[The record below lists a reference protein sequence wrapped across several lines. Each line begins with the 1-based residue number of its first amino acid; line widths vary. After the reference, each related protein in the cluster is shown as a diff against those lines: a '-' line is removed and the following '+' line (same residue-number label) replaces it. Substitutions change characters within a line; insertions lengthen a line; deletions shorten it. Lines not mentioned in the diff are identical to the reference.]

1 MSPRPGSS
9 GGNQSSGGGGG
20 GKDQRPI
27 LKFQPADAFN
37 PKPYV
42 LRLMYDDPKEKD
54 GTYGKQFMYTAE
66 VVQGDSDVRDGQCVF
81 FASPALDGLIY
92 DLKARKGD
100 LVAIIRTGEGTDTR
114 WNVRLV
120 DSQGNTID
128 TSDRPAKP
136 VGQPSGGGDSGG
148 GQRRPAKREL
158 PFSERIA
165 GFVLEEQRYFGA
177 MRRAQAVLE
186 REKQDF
192 SVDLNAVAY
201 VLHRMALDY
210 DITLDGTGEPLM
222 EEDPPEPGPELT
234 DKQAEARGAILSK
247 AQGLAGAPGE
257 DELEDE
263 VLIAVQEF
271 MESEEVIGWHELEK
285 QDALAFYNL
294 VDGAKDWADMLQR
307 AGGAPF

>member
-9 GGNQSSGGGGG
+9 SGGNQSSGGGG

-37 PKPYV
+37 PKPYI

-66 VVQGDSDVRDGQCVF
+66 VVQGDNEVRDGQCVF
-81 FASPALDGLIY
+81 FASPALDGQIY

-100 LVAIIRTGEGTDTR
+100 LVAIIRTGEGQDTR

-136 VGQPSGGGDSGG
+136 VGQPSGGGGG
-148 GQRRPAKREL
+148 ERRPAKREL

-165 GFVLEEQRYFGA
+165 GFVMEEQRYFGA
-177 MRRAQAVLE
+177 MRRAEVMLHN
-186 REKQDF
+186 EKKEY
-192 SVDLNAVAY
+192 STDLNAVAY
-201 VLHRMALDY
+201 VLYRMALDY
-210 DITLDGTGEPLM
+210 NITLDGTGEPVM
-222 EEDPPEPGPELT
+222 EEDPPEPEVELT

-247 AQGLAGAPGE
+247 AKALAGAPE
-257 DELEDE
+257 EEELEHE
-263 VLIAVQEF
+263 VLVALQDF
-271 MESEEVIGWHELEK
+271 MESEEAVGWHELEK
-285 QDALAFYNL
+285 QSALAFYNL
-294 VDGAKDWADMLQR
+294 VDGSKDWADMMQR